1 LRSGRRDVMK
11 NCLLRVVLALMLGVM
26 ACGSH
31 ARAQGERADAP
42 LTNAAIVKLARA
54 GFKEKTII
62 AIIRTRPAQFDL
74 SPDRLI
80 DLKRNG
86 VSENIILSM
95 LAREEGAGT
104 EFENLGDD
112 PFFGDSSSGS
122 HSQKSNG
129 GNENSTDIFGSTNG
143 SSGRTRSRGADGANE
158 GDTMTT
164 GSATVRILRPPVE
177 PGATPKLEKT
187 PTLNNQSII
196 ELAEAGFTEGTII
209 RRIEQSPADF
219 ELTPQKIAELHRRHV
234 SDKIIEAMKSA
245 MSGTATP

>member
-1 LRSGRRDVMK
+1 M
-11 NCLLRVVLALMLGVM
+11 LALMLGLM

-31 ARAQGERADAP
+31 AWAQGESAP
-42 LTNAAIVKLARA
+42 LTNAAVVKLARA

-86 VSENIILSM
+86 VSENIILVM
-95 LAREEGAGT
+95 LARDDSAGAA
-104 EFENLGDD
+104 FENLSDD

-129 GNENSTDIFGSTNG
+129 GSENSTDIFGSTNG
-143 SSGRTRSRGADGANE
+143 STGRTRSRGANGANE
-158 GDTMTT
+158 GDTTTT
-164 GSATVRILRPPVE
+164 GSATVRIQRPPVE
-177 PGATPKLEKT
+177 AGATPKLEKT
-187 PTLNNQSII
+187 PTLNNQSIV

-245 MSGTATP
+245 MTGTATP

>member
-1 LRSGRRDVMK
+1 MK
-11 NCLLRVVLALMLGVM
+11 ICLMRIMLALLLGAL

-31 ARAQGERADAP
+31 ALAQDKSAGEI
-42 LTNAAIVKLARA
+42 LTNASVVKLARA

-80 DLKRNG
+80 ELKRNG
-86 VSENIILSM
+86 VGENVILAM
-95 LAREEGAGT
+95 LARDGNTGAA
-104 EFENLGDD
+104 FENLSDD
-112 PFFGDSSSGS
+112 PFFGDSSGS
-122 HSQKSNG
+122 SRSQKSNG
-129 GNENSTDIFGSTNG
+129 GGENSTDIFGSTNG
-143 SSGRTRSRGADGANE
+143 SSGRTRARGANGTTD

-187 PTLNNQSII
+187 PTLNNQSIVD
-196 ELAEAGFTEGTII
+196 LVEAGFTEGTIV

-219 ELTPQKIAELHRRHV
+219 ELTPPKIAELHRRHV
-234 SDKIIEAMKSA
+234 SDKIINAMKSA
-245 MSGTATP
+245 MSDTATP